1 MKVYSKTQCKLHQVR
16 RELAGSK
23 AYRAPTKVVNFHQGC
38 SARSRRQFLG
48 CVPERLVQFPL
59 CQWQRRDYQAS
70 GHQYTC
76 HLFRYFNKLQL
87 MFLADN
93 CAWQK
98 GCAPFTAQS
107 NAYMPNVG
115 GVLMITSFGSR
126 TTRINKS
133 IN

>member
-1 MKVYSKTQCKLHQVR
+1 MSMAKEGLSSLGTSIHLPPVPIFQHKL
-16 RELAGSK
+16 K
-23 AYRAPTKVVNFHQGC
+23 
-38 SARSRRQFLG
+38 
-48 CVPERLVQFPL
+48 
-59 CQWQRRDYQAS
+59 
-70 GHQYTC
+70 
-76 HLFRYFNKLQL
+76 L

-107 NAYMPNVG
+107 NAYIPNVG